1 MEGTTKNIRT
11 IRTINKTSTDAPIPN
26 SRLIKGKAPQGT
38 KMSDLLKPL
47 WDANAQPMV
56 TNEQIRKEAWQRN
69 NAR

>member
-1 MEGTTKNIRT
+1 MPTTKNTRIIRT
-11 IRTINKTSTDAPIPN
+11 VMNNSVDAPIPN

-47 WDANAQPMV
+47 WDANVLPRA

-69 NAR
+69 NEK